1 MVLYGGYGL
10 IIDPKGERSHWE
22 TAMVALRGL
31 ITIVTLGPD
40 ETDRGKLDPYI
51 MYPDNMSEANELA
64 LNVLSDLLA
73 IDPKSDENTIL
84 IESMQKINQFPG
96 KIVC

>member
-1 MVLYGGYGL
+1 
-10 IIDPKGERSHWE
+10 
-22 TAMVALRGL
+22 
-31 ITIVTLGPD
+31 
-40 ETDRGKLDPYI
+40 

-96 KIVC
+96 KNSMLKLVTVLEAVP